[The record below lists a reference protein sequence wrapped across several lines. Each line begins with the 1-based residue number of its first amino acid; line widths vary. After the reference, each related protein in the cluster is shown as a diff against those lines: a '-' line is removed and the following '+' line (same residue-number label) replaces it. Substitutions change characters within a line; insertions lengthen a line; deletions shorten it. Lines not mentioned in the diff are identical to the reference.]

1 MLYDLLLYADE
12 SSWGKA
18 VGAAIGGALVSLIIY
33 EIGRFKDKR
42 IAQKQTKIYNEE
54 KADAFIKSDRHG
66 NGDYNKYLLNELL
79 DKCNPQNFMNPYNYE
94 KVKIANELYPRLQKC
109 DGNDNDELI
118 EIRKEAISKLG
129 IILSTSTIFE
139 ELCKTCNPQQFM
151 NPYNPDKVAK
161 ANELY
166 SRVLQNKTDIDALEN
181 IRDEARILFDNAQQL
196 SQQEK
201 DCPSQ
206 LNSSDDDCYNTQVK
220 TQQEDEHLIQTSSS
234 DDYSAETPIIVICV
248 ILTIVLMVSLVIR
261 CQT

>member
-12 SSWGKA
+12 SPLGKA
-18 VGAAIGGALVSLIIY
+18 VGVAIGGAIVSLIIY

-42 IAQKQTKIYNEE
+42 IAQEQTKIYNEE

-94 KVKIANELYPRLQKC
+94 KVKIANELYPLLQKC
-109 DGNDNDELI
+109 DGNDNDELV

-181 IRDEARILFDNAQQL
+181 IRDEARVLFDNAQQQ
-196 SQQEK
+196 SQQEN
-201 DCPSQ
+201 DPPSQ
-206 LNSSDDDCYNTQVK
+206 TSIYKDNNDNSQVD
-220 TQQEDEHLIQTSSS
+220 TQQENEHLLVLFVILVIV
-234 DDYSAETPIIVICV
+234 IIVAV
-248 ILTIVLMVSLVIR
+248 VLKNYLLI
-261 CQT
+261 

>member
-1 MLYDLLLYADE
+1 MFYDLLLNTSE
-12 SSWGKA
+12 SPWGRA
-18 VGAAIGGALVSLIIY
+18 VGAGLGAVLLSVIWYTIEFLRNKKKVK
-33 EIGRFKDKR
+33 E
-42 IAQKQTKIYNEE
+42 QTKIYNEE

-79 DKCNPQNFMNPYNYE
+79 DKCNPQNFMTPYNYE
-94 KVKIANELYPRLQKC
+94 KVKIANELYPRLLKC
-109 DGNDNDELI
+109 EGNDNEELV

-181 IRDEARILFDNAQQL
+181 IRDEVRVLFDNAQQQ
-196 SQQEK
+196 SQQEN
-201 DCPSQ
+201 DPPSQ
-206 LNSSDDDCYNTQVK
+206 TSIYKDNNDNSQVD
-220 TQQEDEHLIQTSSS
+220 TQQENEHLLVLFVILVIV
-234 DDYSAETPIIVICV
+234 IIVAV
-248 ILTIVLMVSLVIR
+248 VIR
-261 CQT
+261 YLTFG